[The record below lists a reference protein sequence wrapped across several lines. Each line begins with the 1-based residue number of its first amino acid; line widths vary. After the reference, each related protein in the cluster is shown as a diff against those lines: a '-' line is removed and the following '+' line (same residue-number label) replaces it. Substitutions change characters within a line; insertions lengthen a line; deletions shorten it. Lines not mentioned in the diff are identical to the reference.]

1 MKRIRQPFTL
11 KTMRDGC
18 RMGGESIPIDIC
30 GFECRAD
37 DSSSIRFGQT
47 YIPNRMIIDDTQ
59 SGAPGFVLPTCP
71 TITDA
76 VRPVNNEIRVAA
88 AKALERLGG
97 P

>member
-37 DSSSIRFGQT
+37 VSSSIRFGQT
-47 YIPNRMIIDDTQ
+47 YIPNRIIYLY
-59 SGAPGFVLPTCP
+59 SKWRAWL
-71 TITDA
+71 
-76 VRPVNNEIRVAA
+76 RVAYVPESP
-88 AKALERLGG
+88 LLCG